1 MASIAPAGGGVP
13 ASAKTFLGH
22 PRGLFMLFFAEMW
35 ERFSYYGMRA
45 ILVFY
50 LTKHFLF
57 AEQPAYAIYGAY
69 TSLVYIT
76 PIIGGYIADR
86 YLGPRKAV
94 LAGGIFITLG
104 HLLIALVEGPV
115 GVQGSALNGFYLA
128 LALIIVGTG
137 FLKANISVL
146 VGALYKRD
154 DTRRDGA
161 FSIFYM
167 GINTGAFVGPLLVGY
182 LGERVGWAW
191 GFGAAGIGMALGLVV
206 FVLCRPSLHNVGE
219 PPVPAALKART
230 PVGLSIEWA
239 IYAGAVAMIALC
251 WWLVRSQGA
260 VGNLL
265 LAASVLTVGY
275 ILMTSF
281 RQLPPVERHR
291 IFAALFLIALCPL
304 FWALFEQAGSSLNLY
319 TDRSVDRTL
328 LGWTIPASAFQS
340 VNSIFIILL
349 APLFAALWTILGK
362 RGWEPSA
369 PFKFGIGLVG
379 VGAGF
384 MVLVAGAAAYAGAP
398 TPVIFVILVYL
409 IHTMAELCFS
419 PVGLAAMTRLS
430 LPSMTGL
437 MMGTWFLATAAGN
450 FIAGLI
456 AQATGGEGAG
466 PDKVLD
472 VYTRI
477 GWFSIGIGV
486 VVLVVSPF
494 VAKLMHLDLLK
505 AEGALAGTKELA
517 EPAAA
522 GVDTRLEQKPL

>member
-1 MASIAPAGGGVP
+1 MATAYEAAARG
-13 ASAKTFLGH
+13 KTVLGH
-22 PRGLFMLFFAEMW
+22 PRGLFLLFFTEMW

-57 AEQPAYAIYGAY
+57 TDEPAFGIYAAY
-69 TSLVYIT
+69 TSLVYVT
-76 PIIGGYIADR
+76 PVIGGYLADR
-86 YLGPRKAV
+86 YLGARRAV
-94 LAGGIFITLG
+94 LVGGLFIAFG
-104 HLLIALVEGPV
+104 HILIAVMEGPK
-115 GVQGSALNGFYLA
+115 GATGAYLEGFYLA
-128 LALIIVGTG
+128 LAAIVIGTG

-146 VGALYKRD
+146 VGQLYARD
-154 DTRRDGA
+154 DMRRDPA

-167 GINTGAFVGPLLVGY
+167 GINTGGALGPIICGV
-182 LGERVGWAW
+182 LGETVGWAY
-191 GFGAAGIGMALGLVV
+191 GFGAAGVGMLLGLIAFIALKRELHGAGEAPSLPVLRAPVVAGLSREWLIYLGAIVATLGVWQLIQHQDAVGTLLVV
-206 FVLCRPSLHNVGE
+206 F
-219 PPVPAALKART
+219 
-230 PVGLSIEWA
+230 
-239 IYAGAVAMIALC
+239 AGATVAFIL
-251 WWLVRSQGA
+251 WRA
-260 VGNLL
+260 VF
-265 LAASVLTVGY
+265 T
-275 ILMTSF
+275 
-281 RQLPPVERHR
+281 LPKVDRDR

-349 APLFAALWTILGK
+349 APMFAALWTILGK

-384 MVLVAGAAAYAGAP
+384 LVLVAGAAAYAGMP

-486 VVLVVSPF
+486 VVLIVSPF

-505 AEGALAGTKELA
+505 AEGALAGDKELA

-522 GVDTRLEQKPL
+522 GVDTRLEQKPH